1 MKTTKKLAIILVI
14 ALLLVSMAALVACN
28 NTPDGNGGEV
38 KGTPG
43 KFTVQVLL
51 PDGKPLTADLGIQ
64 VQLCALNEEGTGE
77 LTCQLYPVGSNGV
90 VCEAIAEI
98 QGYAPTACN
107 IHFPNLPENYKLSA
121 EQEHA
126 QVKIGEVVVIQLEN
140 A

>member
-14 ALLLVSMAALVACN
+14 ALLLVSMVALVACN
-28 NTPDGNGGEV
+28 NKDNGGEF

-51 PDGKPLTADLGIQ
+51 PDGKPLTADLGIS
-64 VQLCALNEEGTGE
+64 VQLCALNEDGTGE
-77 LTCQLYPVGSNGV
+77 LTCQFYDVDSNGV
-90 VCEAIAEI
+90 VCVALEAI